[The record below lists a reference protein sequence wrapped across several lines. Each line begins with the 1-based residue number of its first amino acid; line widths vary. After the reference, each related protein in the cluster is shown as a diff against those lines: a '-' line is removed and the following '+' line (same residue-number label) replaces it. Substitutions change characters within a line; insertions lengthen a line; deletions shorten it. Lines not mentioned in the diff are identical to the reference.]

1 MANKQ
6 NSTIPDAEIPHLK
19 LRTFC
24 NAKRVPMV
32 LQSRIAPDPN
42 DLWHTHTDF
51 CELVIV
57 VNGNSS
63 NEFSE
68 NRILKMQPGDVVLMM
83 PGSLHRY
90 TKIKQFKYYNILFA
104 PELLDIIPGFLS
116 QMPNYEHFRKT
127 PENMPHILHLGE
139 RDFSKAATLLEEMM
153 QEQLNNSVGHEEAL
167 FADFY
172 RLLVYIL
179 RYGKTSGNATRSSTI
194 AFQLGQ
200 IIFYMEAHSNQ
211 DLSVGSLSRQAR
223 MSESS
228 FRHRFKELTGLSPLD
243 YLIRLRLQKAVLM
256 LLHSD
261 YQITQIA
268 LESGFSDS
276 NYFARKFRDI
286 FKRSPRDFRIK
297 ALQGKLNVNDELKK
311 LNLPQT

>member
-6 NSTIPDAEIPHLK
+6 SKVILSADIHSLK

-24 NAKRVPMV
+24 NATKVPLV
-32 LQSRIAPDPN
+32 LQSRVAPAPN
-42 DLWHTHTDF
+42 DLWHVHTDF

-57 VNGNSS
+57 VNGNSV
-63 NEFSE
+63 NEFTE
-68 NRILKMQPGDVVLMM
+68 GRILKMQPGDVMLMM
-83 PGSLHRY
+83 PGSIHHY
-90 TKIKQFKYYNILFA
+90 TKTRQFQYYNILFA

-116 QMPNYEHFRKT
+116 QMPNYELFRQV
-127 PENMPHILHLGE
+127 PENVPRMLHLGE
-139 RDFSKAATLLEEMM
+139 RDFSKAAALLEDMM
-153 QEQLNNSVGHEEAL
+153 QEQLNRSAGHEEAL

-172 RLLVYIL
+172 RLLVNIL
-179 RYGKTSGNATRSSTI
+179 RYGKTSGNATHNGTM

-211 DLSVGSLSRQAR
+211 DLSVGSLSRQAH

-243 YLIRLRLQKAVLM
+243 YLIRLRLQKAVMM

-286 FKRSPRDFRIK
+286 FRRSPRDFRIK
-297 ALQGKLNVNDELKK
+297 VLQGRLNVNDELKK
-311 LNLPQT
+311 LNLPQN